1 MRILKCLSQT
11 ASSRELVQ
19 VAADDKLKSRRL
31 GWGPHRARSTLHS
44 PTSQTSQC
52 LSESSHQG
60 LPLHSL
66 LCRFPLQYEPQ
77 AALSSGLQESI
88 LGRGIQEKGERLIC
102 SPGNLIL
109 CSSRSFSVSL
119 SSLRIQ
125 KPGLLVVKRRTK
137 CYFRRLSG
145 MMLCGRDIL
154 ETMTLETPNLVYK
167 IVHDNNSKG
176 FHRHYLM

>member
-1 MRILKCLSQT
+1 MGASLSQKHT
-11 ASSRELVQ
+11 PF
-19 VAADDKLKSRRL
+19 
-31 GWGPHRARSTLHS
+31 PHI
-44 PTSQTSQC
+44 PDSQC

-66 LCRFPLQYEPQ
+66 LCRFPLQCEPQ

-119 SSLRIQ
+119 SSLKIQ